1 MLAKGVYDSLAPE
14 MSEERDLEIKSIYWR
29 YCSYKKLQH
38 MKMLSAGM
46 SGVSEDKKQ
55 GQMPVMVQMQTIIKE
70 RYIGTALSV
79 LLG

>member
-1 MLAKGVYDSLAPE
+1 
-14 MSEERDLEIKSIYWR
+14 
-29 YCSYKKLQH
+29 